1 MAAGTTTETMYNI
14 LHHGRNNV
22 THPPLK
28 LQTIICNNKTIL
40 NPQAYMGHATRH
52 PLYILIGPN
61 FQVKGLRVY
70 IHIAR
75 HAQVHWH
82 PGLDPSSLPAAI
94 YFFFTTSLALLGT
107 LTCS

>member
-1 MAAGTTTETMYNI
+1 MYNI

-75 HAQVHWH
+75 RAQVHWH

-94 YFFFTTSLALLGT
+94 YFFLYDFSSTFGDLNVLVNS
-107 LTCS
+107 